1 MNCARVDDLL
11 LEYVEDALDDA
22 DRRAVDTHL
31 SRCAACQRRLGET
44 RELVGDL
51 AQARQASLA
60 GSSCATEKS
69 EVMVASW
76 PPGTRLGDFEI
87 IAELGRGGMGTVYRA
102 RQLSLNRTVALKVLS
117 AAMAQTPGLIKR
129 FVTEAHAA
137 AKLHHTNIVAV
148 YAQGEHDAHLF
159 YAMELIDGEGLER
172 VMRRPESGLAP
183 RQPSR
188 DYRRLARLI
197 SEAADAL
204 QHAHAQGVIH
214 RDIKPQNI
222 LLGRDGR
229 LHVTDFGLARLLD
242 EPGVTISGEML
253 GTPAYMSPEQ
263 VGADRRKIDHRTDLF
278 SLGVTFYEMLTGS
291 RPFDGVTRDQVV
303 ARICTTEPVSPR
315 KLDNTIPID
324 LETICLRA
332 LEKDPARRYQSADE
346 LAADLRRFAE
356 NQPIRARRVG
366 PIEKAIKW
374 SKRNPGPTAVMAL
387 SVAMLAGGVVW
398 GVQYRR
404 HQREQADRLVAQAWN
419 LLAYEDYREPAEARG
434 LLEQAGRLGPSDHAT
449 YLAARALSVMLED
462 KEEAIRLLQQSL
474 AIRPDDQETMYL
486 LAWALFRNDQFV
498 EQREITDRADALGD
512 SKSAAAHF
520 FRGQSRLRQFPD
532 EAPEEFRR
540 AIGKRKNYA
549 QAMMH
554 LGRANNQWMYHT
566 REPGRWDEQQRY
578 LPIAC
583 QMLEKK
589 AYPRYLWSI
598 ANRLMA
604 EIYVE
609 SGRTGGAGAYFE
621 TAREYATE
629 AQRLEP
635 ENPRGYAAE
644 AEYWESRG
652 DFGKAVEARNRGLPH
667 LKSKNDKTEFYEYR
681 WRLLYWQKR
690 FDDAL
695 ADLRALTEITPS
707 SAPRRPWFSHYFQ
720 ALVLAEQDH
729 LAEAVRLTTALPTS
743 QPANPIAVMGAAA
756 QLRVLGRSAE
766 ADRLLDEYRDRID
779 FRSVELPNVPAAQLQ
794 EVYEFCRGQRTWAQL
809 DALARRDPASTGNAD
824 PTWLLS
830 IAAFFDGCRELGQGN
845 RETAQARFRQAD
857 ACYDDEGFC
866 YLARV
871 FVRRMAADPAW
882 PHWIHPAD

>member
-22 DRRAVDTHL
+22 DRREVDTHL
-31 SRCAACQRRLGET
+31 SRCAACRRRLDET

-51 AQARQASLA
+51 ADARQASLA
-60 GSSCATEKS
+60 GSSRATERP
-69 EVMVASW
+69 EVTVASW

-87 IAELGRGGMGTVYRA
+87 IAEIGRGGMGTVYRA
-102 RQLSLNRTVALKVLS
+102 RQLSLNRIVALKVLS

-148 YAQGEHDAHLF
+148 YAQGEHDGHLF

-172 VMRRPESGLAP
+172 AMRRQEIGLTP
-183 RQPSR
+183 RQPAR

-278 SLGVTFYEMLTGS
+278 SLGVAFYEMLTGS

-303 ARICTTEPVSPR
+303 ARICTTEPVAPR
-315 KLDNTIPID
+315 KLDNTIPVD

-332 LEKDPARRYQSADE
+332 LEKDPARRYQSAEE

-356 NQPIRARRVG
+356 NLPIRARRVG

-374 SKRNPGPTAVMAL
+374 TKRHPGATTVMVLTVLLALGATLWAV
-387 SVAMLAGGVVW
+387 
-398 GVQYRR
+398 QFRR
-404 HQREQADRLVAQAWN
+404 HQRERADELVAKAWEM
-419 LLAYEDYREPAEARG
+419 LAYEDYREPGEARS
-434 LLEQAGRLGPSDHAT
+434 LLEEAGRLGPSSHAT
-449 YLAARALSVMLED
+449 LLAAQALSVMLED
-462 KEEAIRLLQQSL
+462 KEQAIRLLRESL
-474 AIRPDDQETMYL
+474 ALRPNDQETMYL

-498 EQREITDRADALGD
+498 EQREVTQQADALGD

-520 FRGQSRLRQFPD
+520 FRGQSLLRQYPD
-532 EAPEEFRR
+532 EAPNEFRR
-540 AIGKRKNYA
+540 AIRMRNYYA

-566 REPGRWDEQQRY
+566 RKVIRWEEQERC
-578 LPIAC
+578 LPTAC
-583 QMLEKK
+583 QLLEKK
-589 AYPRYLWSI
+589 AYPRYLWSL

-604 EIYVE
+604 EINVDDE
-609 SGRTGGAGAYFE
+609 RADAAEPFFE
-621 TAREYATE
+621 EALRFARE
-629 AQRLEP
+629 AQKLEP
-635 ENPRGYAAE
+635 DNPRGYAAE

-652 DFGKAVEARNRGLPH
+652 DYGQAVESRNRGWPH

-681 WRLLYWQKR
+681 WRLYYWQNR

-695 ADLRALTEITPS
+695 SDLRALTEITPP
-707 SAPRRPWFSHYFQ
+707 SAPRRPWFSNYFQ
-720 ALVLAEQDH
+720 AQLLAEQDG
-729 LAEAVRLTTALPTS
+729 LVEALRLTTALPTS
-743 QPANPIAVMGAAA
+743 QPTNPIAVIGAAC
-756 QLRVLGRSAE
+756 QLRVLGRATE

-779 FRSVELPNVPAAQLQ
+779 FRSVVLPNISPRQLQ
-794 EVYEFCRGQRTWAQL
+794 EVYELCRGRMTWKQIES
-809 DALARRDPASTGNAD
+809 LAREEKDPSWLMAIASF
-824 PTWLLS
+824 
-830 IAAFFDGCRELGQGN
+830 IDGCRELGRGN
-845 RETAQARFRQAD
+845 RKTAVDRFRQAD
-857 ACYDDEGFC
+857 VCYDDEGFC

-871 FVRRMAADPAW
+871 FVRRMAADPTW
-882 PHWIHPAD
+882 PDWIAPAN

>member
-11 LEYVEDALDDA
+11 LDYVEDALDNS
-22 DRRAVDTHL
+22 DRRAIETHL
-31 SRCAACQRRLGET
+31 SRCVACQRRLEET

-51 AQARQASLA
+51 AEVRQASLA
-60 GSSCATEKS
+60 GSSRAAGEP
-69 EVMVASW
+69 EVKVASW

-102 RQLSLNRTVALKVLS
+102 RQVSLNRVVALKVLS
-117 AAMAQTPGLIKR
+117 APMAQTPGLIKR

-148 YAQGEHDAHLF
+148 YAQGEHDGHLF

-172 VMRRPESGLAP
+172 AMRRHENGLTP
-183 RQPSR
+183 RQPAR

-197 SEAADAL
+197 SEPADAL
-204 QHAHAQGVIH
+204 QHAHAQGVVH

-263 VGADRRKIDHRTDLF
+263 VGADRRKIDHRTDIF

-291 RPFDGVTRDQVV
+291 RPFDGVTRDQVI
-303 ARICTTEPVSPR
+303 ARICTTEPVAPR
-315 KLDNTIPID
+315 KLDTTIPVD

-356 NQPIRARRVG
+356 NLPIRARRVG

-374 SKRNPGPTAVMAL
+374 TKRHPGATTVMVL
-387 SVAMLAGGVVW
+387 SVALLTGGLIW

-404 HQREQADRLVAQAWN
+404 HQREQADRLVAEAWT
-419 LLAYEDYREPAEARG
+419 LLAYEDYREPAEARA
-434 LLEQAGRLGPSDHAT
+434 LLIEAERLGPSDRAAL
-449 YLAARALSVMLED
+449 LAARALSVMLED
-462 KEEAIRLLQQSL
+462 KEEAIRLLNQSL
-474 AIRPDDQETMYL
+474 AIRPRDEETMYL

-498 EQREITDRADALGD
+498 EQGKVTDQADALGD
-512 SKSAAAHF
+512 TRSAAAHF
-520 FRGQSRLRQFPD
+520 FRGQSRLRQYPD

-540 AIGKRKNYA
+540 AIALRKNYA

-566 REPGRWDEQQRY
+566 REPVRWDEQQRY

-604 EIYVE
+604 EIMIGQ
-609 SGRTGGAGAYFE
+609 GRTDAAEGYF
-621 TAREYATE
+621 REAIEMANQAVTT
-629 AQRLEP
+629 QP
-635 ENPRGYAAE
+635 DNPRGYAAE

-652 DFGKAVEARNRGLPH
+652 DFGQAVEARNRGLPH

-681 WRLLYWQKR
+681 WRLYYWQKQ
-690 FDDAL
+690 FADAL
-695 ADLRALTEITPS
+695 SDLRALTEITPP
-707 SAPRRPWFSHYFQ
+707 SAPRRPWFSNYFQ
-720 ALVLAEQDH
+720 AQLLAEQGNWV
-729 LAEAVRLTTALPTS
+729 EAVRLTTALPTS
-743 QPANPIAVMGAAA
+743 QPENPIAVIGAAC
-756 QLRVLGRSAE
+756 QLRVLGRATE

-779 FRSVELPNVPAAQLQ
+779 FRSVVLPNISPRQLQ
-794 EVYEFCRGQRTWAQL
+794 DAYEFCSGRLTWNQIE
-809 DALARRDPASTGNAD
+809 ALARKEKDPS
-824 PTWLLS
+824 WLTAM
-830 IAAFFDGCRELGQGN
+830 AAFIDGSRELGRGN
-845 RETAQARFRQAD
+845 RKSAEARFRQAD

-866 YLARV
+866 YLARI
-871 FVRRMAADPAW
+871 FVRRMDRDPTW
-882 PHWIHPAD
+882 PNWIPPAD